1 MEEQISNI
9 KILKVIKNRLKI
21 IASQRGIY
29 LQELTD
35 KILNEYL
42 DKQK

>member
-1 MEEQISNI
+1 MEEEISNI
-9 KILKVIKNRLKI
+9 KILKVIKNKLKI

-35 KILNEYL
+35 KALNEYL